1 MSNPAMD
8 PTKAKTTDRL
18 EAPKAEQ
25 SGMRQVPPPQNRQI
39 AGFSWV
45 HLLALLAGNAFLAMG
60 PWFVRLADT
69 GPVSAGF
76 WRLALA
82 LPVIALLAWRT
93 EGNPLAGPRTVM
105 LAAAV
110 AGVFFGLDLASW
122 HIGIEMT
129 RLGNATLF
137 GNSGSLIL
145 MVWAFVLLRRLPIGR
160 EWLAIVAALA
170 GAAILIG
177 RSAEISTSTVIGD
190 LFCLLAGL
198 CYAFYLLIL
207 QGRRQGSGPWSLLT
221 WSGISAALVL
231 LSIAL
236 VLREPVWP
244 GDWTPVITL
253 AVTSQLIGQGLLVYS
268 LRNFTALIIGLAL
281 LTQPA
286 IAATIGWFVF
296 GEHLGGLDILGMA
309 LLASALVIAKL
320 TEESTKAAS
329 LDRHAG

>member
-1 MSNPAMD
+1 M
-8 PTKAKTTDRL
+8 TKPSLTKQEST
-18 EAPKAEQ
+18 
-25 SGMRQVPPPQNRQI
+25 PQ
-39 AGFSWV
+39 FSWW
-45 HLLALLAGNAFLAMG
+45 HLLALLAGNAFLATG
-60 PWFVRLADT
+60 PWLVRLADT

-82 LPVIALLAWRT
+82 LPIIALLAWRM
-93 EGNPLAGPRTVM
+93 EGNPIRGPKPVIV
-105 LAAAV
+105 AAAI
-110 AGVFFGLDLASW
+110 AGIFFGLDLASW
-122 HIGIEMT
+122 HVGIEMT

-160 EWLAIVAALA
+160 EWLAIIAALT

-177 RSAEISTSTVIGD
+177 RSAEISTQTVIGD

-198 CYAFYLLIL
+198 CYAFYLLLL
-207 QGRRQGSGPWSLLT
+207 QGRRQGTGPWSLLT
-221 WSGISAALVL
+221 YSGVTAALVL
-231 LSIAL
+231 LGVAIIL
-236 VLREPVWP
+236 KEPIWP
-244 GDWTPVITL
+244 GDWGPVVTL

-296 GEHLGGLDILGMA
+296 DEQLGLMDFLGMT

-320 TEESTKAAS
+320 TEESTKASSTNAQAAVNQ
-329 LDRHAG
+329 RP